1 MSKRLLF
8 VLICLLVAACASEGS
23 TDTTGGASDTAP
35 ATGEGGTEP
44 AGTITMADISFSGVA
59 NVQVGD
65 TIELVNEDEVPHTFT
80 AEDESFDVSI
90 PAGETAT
97 HTFEEPGEYAY
108 VCTIHPSMEGMIT
121 VEG

>member
-35 ATGEGGTEP
+35 AAGTAP
-44 AGTITMADISFSGVA
+44 AGTITMVDISFSGVA

-65 TIELVNEDEVPHTFT
+65 TIELVNEDAVPHTFT

-108 VCTIHPSMEGMIT
+108 ICTIHPSMEGMIT